1 MNEHCLNNEYSSRIA
16 TLSSSVGN
24 VEFHV
29 LFGVN
34 GSSDR
39 IVKHPGE
46 RISAYAEPIYM
57 VANLLD
63 GPRLDRLVEANGLGS

>member
-1 MNEHCLNNEYSSRIA
+1 M
-16 TLSSSVGN
+16 GN

-63 GPRLDRLVEANGLGS
+63 GPLQPTM